1 MRQVCK
7 SNKRETT
14 RLCRSRAGGSEFY
27 MCFVSATCFQPYLA
41 NIFQF
46 DESFQIGWTLKS
58 PSDVSDLPESFALHL
73 YTCEFVS
80 FIDYAVCRSSIP
92 VSNVTQ
98 NSKGTCC
105 LRFFWWSA
113 ENSRLCMFRMCFVI
127 TCIVSDLMSLRRL
140 PVLQHFGLFHG
151 NSRSVPV
158 LCVGGELRA
167 ARWSLMCWPS
177 EEHKKS

>member
-1 MRQVCK
+1 MFSTLLGEYFPVWRIF
-7 SNKRETT
+7 SD
-14 RLCRSRAGGSEFY
+14 RLNFEITKWRFWSPGIF
-27 MCFVSATCFQPYLA
+27 CFA
-41 NIFQF
+41 
-46 DESFQIGWTLKS
+46 W
-58 PSDVSDLPESFALHL
+58 HL

-127 TCIVSDLMSLRRL
+127 MCIVSDLMSLRRL